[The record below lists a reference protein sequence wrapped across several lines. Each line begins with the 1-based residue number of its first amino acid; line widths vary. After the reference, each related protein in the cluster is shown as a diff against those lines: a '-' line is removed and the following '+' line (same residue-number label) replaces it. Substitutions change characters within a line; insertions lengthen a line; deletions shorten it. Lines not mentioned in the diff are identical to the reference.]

1 MNAPKK
7 VAPREGRDRRRWSR
21 YAVTA
26 DFPTAL
32 VTEDGRI
39 ACRIENVSLGGA
51 KLRLSQPVPPGGC
64 VRLDYGGQ
72 SGPGGRCSWATAN
85 SVGVTFEFSE
95 RSVAL
100 ALACIRPTF
109 PNAARPNKAN

>member
-1 MNAPKK
+1 M
-7 VAPREGRDRRRWSR
+7 
-21 YAVTA
+21 TA
-26 DFPTAL
+26 GFPTEL
-32 VTEDGRI
+32 VTEDRRV

-51 KLRLSQPVPPGGC
+51 KLRLSQPVPPGGR

-72 SGPGGRCSWATAN
+72 SGPGGHCSWATAN

-95 RSVAL
+95 QSVAL

-109 PNAARPNKAN
+109 PNASEPNKAN